1 MGEVQ
6 TFDPTR
12 HMSYISGNEYLE
24 VKWRLVWLRSVHPNA
39 DIETELVSHAQKGD
53 RWEAIFRAKVSLPSG
68 ACATG
73 WGTVH
78 SKEFGDYIEKA
89 ETKALG
95 RALAALGFGTQFTN
109 EFIEPMVD
117 APVAPSDPPAL
128 DAVTLFAEAM
138 LAADSPGRAVTE
150 EEAKAI
156 RVLMGKAMHAKVV
169 TVEEIGETLK
179 VLGVEKVDDLELGDA
194 NTLVSELQAMLDA

>member
-1 MGEVQ
+1 
-6 TFDPTR
+6 
-12 HMSYISGNEYLE
+12 
-24 VKWRLVWLRSVHPNA
+24 
-39 DIETELVSHAQKGD
+39 
-53 RWEAIFRAKVSLPSG
+53 
-68 ACATG
+68 
-73 WGTVH
+73 
-78 SKEFGDYIEKA
+78 
-89 ETKALG
+89 
-95 RALAALGFGTQFTN
+95 
-109 EFIEPMVD
+109 
-117 APVAPSDPPAL
+117 
-128 DAVTLFAEAM
+128 M

>member
-1 MGEVQ
+1 MTETQ

-12 HMSYISGNEYLE
+12 HLTRISGNEYLE

-53 RWEAIFRAKVSLPSG
+53 RWEAIFRAKASIPSG

-117 APVAPSDPPAL
+117 SPVAPPDPPTA
-128 DAVTLFAEAM
+128 DAVTLFAESM
-138 LAADSPGRAVTE
+138 LTADSPGRSVNE
-150 EEAKAI
+150 EEARAI
-156 RVLMGKAMHAKVV
+156 RVLMGKATHAQVT
-169 TVEEIGETLK
+169 TVEEIGEALK
-179 VLGVEKVDDLELGDA
+179 ALGAEKVDDLELGDA
-194 NTLVSELQAMLDA
+194 NTLVSELQALLDA